1 MYGSSWFMQSN
12 LNQTTN
18 NNNIPGSSQS
28 QLLQQQQQRTLT
40 NDSNFY
46 NFNLLPLPS
55 FSFSNFDNNNKQQQ
69 LTSLTSTTS
78 TNLAT
83 NSNHPLS
90 TTTQTDFS
98 LAASF
103 DNQLFL
109 NGFQNDDLMIP
120 IDWNFTGAGTPSVRS
135 SKSENHIDRHHN
147 TMIKL
152 YEEEEK
158 NIEFEIKQDEKL
170 LIVLEEEAQLTRQ
183 LSVEHFAHLN
193 ELDYV
198 KSKMNGG
205 SFLSLRKSDDKNVI
219 IYGLILLENIL
230 ILSFIVP
237 SNNPK
242 PILINLSYVP

>member
-1 MYGSSWFMQSN
+1 MYGSSWLMQSN
-12 LNQTTN
+12 FNQTTN
-18 NNNIPGSSQS
+18 NNILGSTQS
-28 QLLQQQQQRTLT
+28 QLQQRTLT

-46 NFNLLPLPS
+46 NFNLLPLPT
-55 FSFSNFDNNNKQQQ
+55 FSFSNFDNNKQQ
-69 LTSLTSTTS
+69 LTSHASNNGP

-90 TTTQTDFS
+90 TTTQTNFS

-120 IDWNFTGAGTPSVRS
+120 IDWNFTGGGTPSVRS

-205 SFLSLRKSDDKNVI
+205 SFLSLRKNDDKNVI
-219 IYGLILLENIL
+219 AYG
-230 ILSFIVP
+230 
-237 SNNPK
+237 
-242 PILINLSYVP
+242 